1 MRSARLVIPGAIKP
15 KLTRARVL
23 AAMWECLDRCT
34 RHASAYDWSRTHAQ
48 RRGGEAR
55 KRLPDGE
62 WPSASVVTGWVIVAC
77 AIAALPTASGLIT
90 LS

>member
-34 RHASAYDWSRTHAQ
+34 RHASAYDGLMHNAAAERRASDSRTENGRQ
-48 RRGGEAR
+48 RVSSPAG
-55 KRLPDGE
+55 
-62 WPSASVVTGWVIVAC
+62 VIVAC
-77 AIAALPTASGLIT
+77 AIAVLPTASGLIT